1 MMRLQVGNMKT
12 RTLER
17 VSMTHALVFLNLWGT
32 SMKTDA
38 GISIPD
44 ALQDGDRERQVY
56 DDMHALE
63 DSIMLIPE
71 LTLTAPTPELGYS
84 AELLPRGLLNDG
96 GCDYQHDN
104 ITWSAAMEA
113 PGVSNELDF
122 VTPLVDARRS
132 KALGTGMDLLEDPL
146 GKGHRRRSFLGKKL
160 RGVLAGRLLSRSGN
174 EDFVSGDMARESGKK
189 AEMRTSGN
197 GFGWLV
203 SRRDR
208 DKGDGTVH
216 TKAAST
222 GRSWKKRL
230 SRILEDVTVPSS
242 SHSPGVSGF
251 EQAQGFPRTGKVVDS
266 CSNIL
271 PAQERPPSWGSF
283 GNHLGSGRNLL
294 EEHCSGSSLLE
305 TTTRVNEE
313 GEHAPSRLFGTPNT
327 GIRVKTIPS
336 PRNCH
341 AGASGEKSRE
351 DSAKLGKPRRH
362 SFGIELKSLR
372 FGGRQRGAKEEA
384 EVDKPGVRER
394 GNRGGWAARRS
405 VAF

>member
-1 MMRLQVGNMKT
+1 MGNMKT

-17 VSMTHALVFLNLWGT
+17 VSVTHALVFLNLWGT

-38 GISIPD
+38 VIYFPD
-44 ALQDGDRERQVY
+44 ALQDDDRERQAY
-56 DDMHALE
+56 YDMHALE

-71 LTLTAPTPELGYS
+71 LTLTAPTPELGSS
-84 AELLPRGLLNDG
+84 AELLPRGLLNDSG
-96 GCDYQHDN
+96 RDYQNDN
-104 ITWSAAMEA
+104 ITWSTAMAA

-122 VTPLVDARRS
+122 MTPLVDARRS
-132 KALGTGMDLLEDPL
+132 KALGTGTHLLEDPL

-160 RGVLAGRLLSRSGN
+160 GGILAGRLLSRSGN
-174 EDFVSGDMARESGKK
+174 EDFLSGDIAGESGKK
-189 AEMRTSGN
+189 AEVHTSGN

-203 SRRDR
+203 SRRDK
-208 DKGDGTVH
+208 DNGDGTAR
-216 TKAAST
+216 TKAEST
-222 GRSWKKRL
+222 GRSWKKRF
-230 SRILEDVTVPSS
+230 SRILEDVTAPSS
-242 SHSPGVSGF
+242 SHSPGVSGL
-251 EQAQGFPRTGKVVDS
+251 EQAQGSPGTGKVVDS
-266 CSNIL
+266 CPKIP

-283 GNHLGSGRNLL
+283 GNHLGSDRNLL
-294 EEHCSGSSLLE
+294 EEHRSGSSLLE
-305 TTTRVNEE
+305 TTTRVDEE

-336 PRNCH
+336 SRNWCG
-341 AGASGEKSRE
+341 GASEEKSRE

-372 FGGRQRGAKEEA
+372 FGGRRRGAIEDA
-384 EVDKPGVRER
+384 EIDKLGVREK